1 MSHFDVIVIGGGSA
15 GYNAARVMGSQGKQ
29 IALVDKGPLGGLCIL
44 RGCMPTK
51 AMLRSTDVLQLAR
64 EADELGVRIPSVEAD
79 FGAIMERQKHLVRG
93 FQDYR
98 VQGIH
103 KLSNTTLIQA
113 AARFTGPNS
122 SEVNGETH
130 TADKFLISTGSTP
143 MIPAIPGLA
152 EAGYITSD
160 EAMSLTHL
168 PASMILMGGGVIA
181 LELGQFYARLGVKVT
196 MILRGPHILS
206 REDADVQE
214 VLETA
219 LKADG
224 IEIVPYT
231 MPLSVEV
238 RDGKKVM
245 HAKVSGVER
254 RFEAEEIF
262 LALGRIPLIE
272 PLNLEAAGVAAPG
285 GRIQVDDEMRT
296 TNPDIYAAGDC
307 LGDYFLVH
315 VAIQQ
320 GEVAAH
326 NILGRRPARQAD
338 YRLLASA
345 IFTDPNYAR
354 VGISEREAAELGLKV
369 VIGKYDF
376 ADLGKAECMGKLAM
390 QGFVKLIADEATGEI
405 LGAEIVGP
413 EGADLIH
420 ELIVAMEFRCTV
432 ERLMT
437 IPHLH
442 PTLAEIITYPAEEI
456 AEKRAE
462 LGLAVL

>member
-15 GYNAARVMGSQGKQ
+15 GYNAARVMGAQGKR

-64 EADELGVRIPSVEAD
+64 EAAELGVVIPSVEAD
-79 FGAIMERQKHLVRG
+79 FPAIMARQQRLVKG

-98 VQGIH
+98 IQGIH
-103 KLSNTTLIQA
+103 KLPNTTLIQG
-113 AARFTGPNS
+113 AARFTGPKQI
-122 SEVNGETH
+122 EVNGETH
-130 TADKFLISTGSTP
+130 TADKFLIATGSAP
-143 MIPAIPGLA
+143 MIPAIPGLL

-160 EAMSLTHL
+160 EAMSLKRL
-168 PASMILMGGGVIA
+168 PASMIVMGGGVIA

-196 MILRGPHILS
+196 MVLRGPHILS

-214 VLETA
+214 VLEA
-219 LKADG
+219 AMRADG
-224 IEIVPYT
+224 IEIVPQAK
-231 MPLSVEV
+231 PVRVEV
-238 RDGKKVM
+238 KDGQKVM
-245 HAKVSGVER
+245 VLALPGGER
-254 RFEAEEIF
+254 ALAVEEIF
-262 LALGRIPLIE
+262 LALGRVPFLE
-272 PLNLEAAGVAAPG
+272 PLNLEATGVATPG

-296 TNPDIYAAGDC
+296 THPDIYAAGDC

-315 VAIQQ
+315 VAIHQ

-326 NILGRRPARQAD
+326 NILGRRPTRQAD

-354 VGISEREAAELGLKV
+354 VGISEREAAEQGLKV
-369 VIGKYDF
+369 VSAKYDF

-442 PTLAEIITYPAEEI
+442 PTLSEIITYPAEEI
-456 AEKRAE
+456 AELRAE
-462 LGLAVL
+462 RGLAVL

>member
-15 GYNAARVMGSQGKQ
+15 GYNAARVLGAQGKQ
-29 IALVDKGPLGGLCIL
+29 VALVDKGPLGGLCIL

-64 EADELGVRIPSVEAD
+64 EAEELGVLVPSVQAD
-79 FGAIMERQKHLVRG
+79 FGAIMARQQQLVKG

-103 KLSNTTLIQA
+103 KLPNTTLIQG
-113 AARFTGPNS
+113 AARFTGPKQI
-122 SEVNGETH
+122 EVNGETH
-130 TADKFLISTGSTP
+130 SADKFLLSTGSTP
-143 MIPAIPGLA
+143 MIPAIPGLE

-160 EAMSLTHL
+160 EAMTLAKL
-168 PASMILMGGGVIA
+168 PESMVVMGGGVIA

-196 MILRGPHILS
+196 MVLRGPHVLS

-214 VLETA
+214 VIEA
-219 LKADG
+219 AMRADG
-224 IEIVPYT
+224 IEIVTHAKPVR
-231 MPLSVEV
+231 VEV
-238 RDGKKVM
+238 RGGKKAMVL
-245 HAKVSGVER
+245 ALPAGER
-254 RFEAEEIF
+254 TLEVEEIF
-262 LALGRIPLIE
+262 LALGRIPLIA

-315 VAIQQ
+315 VAIHQ

-326 NILGRRPARQAD
+326 NILGRRPSRQAD

-354 VGISEREAAELGLKV
+354 VGISEREAAEQGLKV
-369 VIGKYDF
+369 VAAKYDF

-456 AEKRAE
+456 AEMRAE
-462 LGLAVL
+462 RGLAVL